1 MRKIVTSSTL
11 SALLVCGIVGCSSE
25 SSDNT
30 KESVAPQ
37 HKEISSNKSESERKE
52 IFNNKLKS
60 LTTLGFGLTKTIDNQ
75 KMSSYTI
82 TVTNTKLATIN
93 ILSKLNMSSIDRR
106 TKLKIEEAL
115 KDAKIGVDI
124 DWVKYLKND
133 KGSVLTYLV
142 ASKNASKA
150 LKDLSADK
158 KIAAY
163 LTFGSNDNI
172 LEAIFK
178 DIDHTISNSEEKAH
192 LSLVGAKI
200 ITHNPSSKDKNAEA
214 FSIYGGKMSYRVD
227 DNSSNSITVSYENP
241 KCDIEMQNSYLGTE
255 TCIMPTLKIEG
266 DNNGTIFSTLISNT
280 KLNYATTLN
289 TNIVK
294 SNIDFK
300 ISSIDISNKDKK
312 ENLAIAIKDI
322 NLIGYADNID
332 KKLMEEFHQLS
343 QSISTDA
350 NQTDIKNA
358 KLISGF
364 FDSNATYSYTL
375 SLASIGAKSTSKTE
389 AIDFTLNGYKTI
401 AKASFGESINYS
413 EKSNIQSIYV
423 KDGKSGVSQ
432 FELEN
437 FQFNYSITDLYNL
450 FPALISF
457 GSNASQN
464 STTAISPKDEKALQE
479 ILNRLSTHGVEI
491 SFSPI
496 GVDKLVID
504 SMGQKITNGKINL
517 TIDAKLSPNKL
528 KLNSPMATMMLL
540 KYLKADGKLVMQK
553 ADLDRLS
560 KSFSPQ
566 IIAMIMMY
574 AKYEGDKVVFNLKFS
589 DGHLLVNNK
598 PVM

>member
-1 MRKIVTSSTL
+1 MKRIVISSTL
-11 SALLVCGIVGCSSE
+11 SALLLCGIAGCSSE
-25 SSDNT
+25 SSDST

-37 HKEISSNKSESERKE
+37 HKEISSSKSEADRKE
-52 IFNNKLKS
+52 ILNNKLKS
-60 LTTLGFGLTKTIDNQ
+60 LTTMGFAITNTLDNQ

-82 TVTNTKLATIN
+82 SVTDTKVATIN

-106 TKLKIEEAL
+106 TKEKIEEAI
-115 KDAKIGVDI
+115 KDAQIGVDI
-124 DWVKYLKND
+124 DWQKYLQNA

-150 LKDLSADK
+150 LKELSSDK

-163 LTFGSNDNI
+163 LTFGANDNM

-178 DIDHTISNSEEKAH
+178 DIDYTISDNSEKAH

-200 ITHNPSSKDKNAEA
+200 LTHTPSSKDKDAEA
-214 FSIYGGKMSYRVD
+214 FSIYGGKMSYKVD
-227 DNSSNSITVSYENP
+227 DNQSNSITVSYENP
-241 KCDIEMQNSYLGTE
+241 KCDIEMQNSYLGSE
-255 TCIMPTLKIEG
+255 LCNMPILKIDG
-266 DNNGTIFSTLISNT
+266 DNNGTNFSTLISDI
-280 KLNYATTLN
+280 KLNYATKLHGN
-289 TNIVK
+289 AVK
-294 SNIDFK
+294 SDIDFK
-300 ISSIDISNKDKK
+300 ISTIDISSREDD
-312 ENLAIAIKDI
+312 ENITVSVKDI
-322 NLIGYADNID
+322 NLNGYADNLNSKMI
-332 KKLMEEFHQLS
+332 EEFHKLS
-343 QSISTDA
+343 TSLSTDA

-375 SLASIGAKSTSKTE
+375 SLASVDGKFTSKKE
-389 AIDFTLNGYKTI
+389 ATNFSLEGYKTI
-401 AKASFGESINYS
+401 AKASFGDNINYN
-413 EKSNIQSIYV
+413 EKSNIQNISV
-423 KDGKSGVSQ
+423 KDAKSGVSQ

-437 FQFNYSITDLYNL
+437 FQFNYSIKDMYNL

-457 GSNASQN
+457 GADVSQN
-464 STTAISPKDEKALQE
+464 TTTDINEKDEKALQE
-479 ILNRLSTHGVEI
+479 ILSTLSTHGVEI

-496 GVDKLVID
+496 GIDKLVVD
-504 SMGQKITNGKINL
+504 SMGQQITNGKIGL
-517 TIDAKLSPNKL
+517 TLNAKLSPNKI

-566 IIAMIMMY
+566 IIAMVMMY
-574 AKYEGDKVVFNLKFS
+574 AKYEGDKVIFNLKFS
-589 DGHLLVNNK
+589 DGHLLVNDK

>member
-1 MRKIVTSSTL
+1 MKRIVISSTL
-11 SALLVCGIVGCSSE
+11 SALLVCGIAGCSSE

-163 LTFGSNDNI
+163 LTFGPNDNI

-178 DIDHTISNSEEKAH
+178 DIDHTISNSKEKAH

-200 ITHNPSSKDKNAEA
+200 ITHNPSSKDKDAEA
-214 FSIYGGKMSYRVD
+214 FSIYGGKMNYRID
-227 DNSSNSITVSYENP
+227 DNQSNSITVSYENP
-241 KCDIEMQNSYLGTE
+241 KCDIEMQNSYLGSE
-255 TCIMPTLKIEG
+255 VCAIPTIKIDG
-266 DNNGTIFSTLISNT
+266 DNNGTIFSTLISNI
-280 KLNYATTLN
+280 KLNYATKLHGN
-289 TNIVK
+289 AVK

-300 ISSIDISNKDKK
+300 ISTIDISNKETK
-312 ENLAIAIKDI
+312 ENITVSVKDI
-322 NLIGYADNID
+322 NLNGYADNLD
-332 KKLMEEFHQLS
+332 NKMMEEFHKLS
-343 QSISTDA
+343 TSLSTDA

-375 SLASIGAKSTSKTE
+375 SLASVDGKSTSKTE
-389 AIDFTLNGYKTI
+389 ATNFTLKGYKTI
-401 AKASFGESINYS
+401 AKASFGNNINYD
-413 EKSNIQSIYV
+413 EKSNIQNISV
-423 KDGKSGVSQ
+423 KDAKSGVSQ

-437 FQFNYSITDLYNL
+437 FQFNYSIKDMYNL

-457 GSNASQN
+457 GSNVSQKATTNIN
-464 STTAISPKDEKALQE
+464 SKDEEALQE
-479 ILNRLSTHGVEI
+479 ILGRLSNHGVEI
-491 SFSPI
+491 SFSPVGI
-496 GVDKLVID
+496 DKLVVN
-504 SMGQKITNGKINL
+504 SMGQKITNGKIKL
-517 TIDAKLSPNKL
+517 TLNAKLSQNKL
-528 KLNSPMATMMLL
+528 KLNSPIATMMLL

-566 IIAMIMMY
+566 IIAMVMMY
-574 AKYEGDKVVFNLKFS
+574 AKYEGDKVIFNLKFS